1 MDGMVKSYDYE
12 QVMTFTGSGG
22 TLDNTLRDI
31 QTKVKELRVLVD
43 ECQEYLHG
51 QTEGQ
56 GLHAAYQKYYNM
68 IGTPQTGGSFWAA
81 IDNARMLIDKM
92 YTRAKHDLEL
102 EEGE

>member
-1 MDGMVKSYDYE
+1 MDGMAKSYDYDE
-12 QVMTFTGSGG
+12 VIAFTGSGG
-22 TLDNTLRDI
+22 TLDSTLTEI

-51 QTEGQ
+51 QTAGQ

-68 IGTPQTGGSFWAA
+68 IGTPNTGGSFWAA

-92 YTRAKHDLEL
+92 YTRAKHDQENFD
-102 EEGE
+102 GE